1 MDARTDIKSTLP
13 NMFEAVS
20 KHLVGEISG
29 ADFEPATSLSATMCD
44 AQFIA
49 STVATVSEAIDP
61 ALPCPARAL
70 AVAPERDVKFDR
82 FDAAE
87 IFKKTPNVA
96 VLKPLGRHVAKDM
109 FKAGDIPLLMKTL
122 LDKDHVHGDCFTVTG
137 RTIAEN
143 LKSANWNPRQDV
155 RRSTDEP
162 VTTTRGMVGLKRNF
176 APDMAAVKVAG
187 MSNLKFTGADPCFG
201 DISEIDAALGTLNV
215 KLTDAEQAERKTK
228 WRLSATNHTSD
239 TLSKFAQQVGRAAG
253 GAVPRPGGAYEKQC
267 HVDI

>member
-96 VLKPLGRHVAKDM
+96 DLKPLGRHVAKDM
-109 FKAGDIPLLMKTL
+109 FK
-122 LDKDHVHGDCFTVTG
+122 VC
-137 RTIAEN
+137 RT
-143 LKSANWNPRQDV
+143 
-155 RRSTDEP
+155 
-162 VTTTRGMVGLKRNF
+162 
-176 APDMAAVKVAG
+176 
-187 MSNLKFTGADPCFG
+187 
-201 DISEIDAALGTLNV
+201 
-215 KLTDAEQAERKTK
+215 
-228 WRLSATNHTSD
+228 
-239 TLSKFAQQVGRAAG
+239 
-253 GAVPRPGGAYEKQC
+253 
-267 HVDI
+267 